1 MSRLLPFIDEIR
13 RKITDNEYKII
24 LDEISLE
31 EKRKQAISLSKVK
44 IAVPWLSKQ
53 LEYTDEC
60 CGDPITIRHEFIT
73 LIVPTTYIKDNKIN
87 ICKTYPLMD
96 IFNNSLNHDIDS
108 FIYSI
113 EVIHIN
119 SIHIHNKSCII
130 IAIDPINKDSSHQD
144 LDMEM

>member
-1 MSRLLPFIDEIR
+1 MSRLLPLIYEIR

-24 LDEISLE
+24 LDEITNE
-31 EKRKQAISLSKVK
+31 EKRKQAFSLSKVK
-44 IAVPWLSKQ
+44 ISIPWVGKQ

-60 CGDPITIRHEFIT
+60 GDDPITIRHEFIT
-73 LIVPTTYIKDNKIN
+73 LIVPTKYIQDNNIT

-96 IFNNSLNHDIDS
+96 IFNNSLNNDIDS
-108 FIYSI
+108 FIYNI
-113 EVIHIN
+113 EMIHIN
-119 SIHIHNKSCII
+119 SIQIHNKTCII